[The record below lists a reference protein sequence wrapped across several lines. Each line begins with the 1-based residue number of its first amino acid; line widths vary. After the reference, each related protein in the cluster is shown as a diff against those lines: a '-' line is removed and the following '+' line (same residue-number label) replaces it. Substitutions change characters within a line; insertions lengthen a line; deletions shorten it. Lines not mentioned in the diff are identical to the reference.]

1 MVLVYWKGKSF
12 LLRVKDGGE
21 EKLTRKKIK
30 DWEEEGQLSLS
41 VSSTNPSS
49 GGRILIKLEPP
60 YCLRIGF
67 NKNLESIDKKKMFLI
82 EL

>member
-30 DWEEEGQLSLS
+30 D
-41 VSSTNPSS
+41 
-49 GGRILIKLEPP
+49 
-60 YCLRIGF
+60 
-67 NKNLESIDKKKMFLI
+67 
-82 EL
+82 